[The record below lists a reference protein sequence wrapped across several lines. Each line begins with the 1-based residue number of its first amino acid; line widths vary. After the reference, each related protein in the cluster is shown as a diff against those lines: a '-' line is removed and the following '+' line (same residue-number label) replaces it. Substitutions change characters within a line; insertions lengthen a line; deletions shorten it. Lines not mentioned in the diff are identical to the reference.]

1 VGEKISTDCSKESQS
16 TGSSYNVSKL
26 TKQNVAKLLA
36 EIPDRVE
43 VVAAAKTR
51 TPDEVLEVVQAG
63 IKIIGENYVKE
74 AKDAYELVG
83 KRAKWHFIGT
93 FQKHTVRR
101 NVLEIFDMIETVN
114 SLEIAKEI
122 DRKCAQIGK
131 IMPVLIEVNS
141 GKEPQKSG
149 VLTEDVEQLVREI
162 SGLKNVKV
170 MGLMTMGPR
179 FGNPENSRPYFI
191 ETRRVFNKIK
201 GLKLPNVE
209 MRYLSMGMTNSYKV
223 ALEEGA
229 NIIRI
234 GTKIF
239 GERIGSS

>member
-1 VGEKISTDCSKESQS
+1 VD
-16 TGSSYNVSKL
+16 YNHDVPSEL
-26 TKQNVAKLLA
+26 TKENIIRLLA
-36 EIPDRVE
+36 ELPDGVE

-51 TPDEVLEVVQAG
+51 TPEEVLEAIEAG
-63 IKIIGENYVKE
+63 IKIIGENYMRE
-74 AKDAYELVG
+74 AKEVYKLVG

-93 FQKHTVRR
+93 LQKHNIRKTA
-101 NVLEIFDMIETVN
+101 LEMFDMIETVD
-114 SLEIAKEI
+114 SLEIAREI

-131 IMPVLIEVNS
+131 TMPVLIEINS
-141 GKEPQKSG
+141 GRELQKSG
-149 VLTEDVEQLVREI
+149 VLPEDAQRLVREI
-162 SGLKNVKV
+162 SGLGNIRA

-179 FGNPENSRPYFI
+179 FGNPEDSRPYFV
-191 ETRRVFNKIK
+191 ETRRIFEMIK
-201 GLKLPNVE
+201 GLELPNVE

-239 GERIGSS
+239 GERDQL